1 MEPPITAE
9 PQTSEFEETEVDG
22 EDEVSE
28 NMRVK
33 WRQ

>member
-9 PQTSEFEETEVDG
+9 PQTSEFEEIEVDG

-28 NMRVK
+28 K
-33 WRQ
+33 YAS